1 MVSGLIELGSAKED
15 YLKKV
20 IKDDKNDFLQN
31 SFSLIFD
38 SLKAELFLLKNISYN
53 MPYLEQ

>member
-1 MVSGLIELGSAKED
+1 MVSGLTELGSAKED

-38 SLKAELFLLKNISYN
+38 SLKAE
-53 MPYLEQ
+53 